1 MKKIRILWVALSV
14 GLVLALA
21 FRVVPAHATTVDLQP
36 IVGVWEGTIDPG
48 AQSKKR
54 IVVHISESQDGSL
67 GGTIDYPDQE
77 TSGILITA
85 ITYKDLTLHV
95 ESGSIQCSYD
105 GVLNGANSEI
115 KGTWKE
121 GGGGLVLVL
130 KRTSYSRERLDGWKT
145 ISG

>member
-1 MKKIRILWVALSV
+1 MKKIRVVWFAFGV
-14 GLVLALA
+14 GLALALA
-21 FRVVPAHATTVDLQP
+21 FRVAPAHATTADLQP

-48 AQSKKR
+48 AQPNKR

-67 GGTIDYPDQE
+67 SGTIDYPDQE

-95 ESGSIQCSYD
+95 ESTSIQCSYD
-105 GVLNGANSEI
+105 GVLSKDSSEI

-130 KRTSYSRERLDGWKT
+130 KRTS
-145 ISG
+145 

>member
-1 MKKIRILWVALSV
+1 MKKIRIVWFAFGA
-14 GLVLALA
+14 GLALALA
-21 FRVVPAHATTVDLQP
+21 FRVAPAHATTADLQP

-48 AQSKKR
+48 AQPKKR

-67 GGTIDYPDQE
+67 SGTIDYPDQE

-95 ESGSIQCSYD
+95 ESTSIQCSYD
-105 GVLNGANSEI
+105 GVLSKDSSEI

-130 KRTSYSRERLDGWKT
+130 KRTS
-145 ISG
+145 